1 MTGMRA
7 MRASPEPAIGGF
19 SIELPSVT
27 RERRTMTSAVPLQLV
42 GISKSFGSVQALR
55 PMTQTIE
62 GGEMLALLG
71 PSGCGKTTTLRIIAG
86 FETPDR
92 GSVVI
97 GTRDVTEL
105 PPNKRGL
112 GMVFQSYSLFP
123 HMTVGENVAFGLK
136 MQGVSAAERTTR
148 VREMLALVRL
158 AQHEDRQIHQLS
170 GGQQQRIALARALVT
185 NPSTLL
191 LDEPL
196 GALDKN
202 LRERMQFEL
211 REIQQRL
218 GITSILVT
226 HDQEEALT
234 MSNRVAV
241 MSDGQVVQVGRPT
254 DIYER
259 PRNRFVAEFLGTAN
273 IVAGTVTG
281 QASERCWQVALA
293 GEPGARASVQSDV
306 PLAPG
311 SAILLA
317 VRPERIEIGPVV
329 AGTMQALV
337 QDVVFRGSYF
347 AYELRVP
354 GQDAPFFV
362 YSQSCKDIPADGMV
376 GLGWRPD
383 NAIILEDTP

>member
-1 MTGMRA
+1 

-136 MQGVSAAERTTR
+136 MQGVSAAARTTR

-293 GEPGARASVQSDV
+293 GEPRARASVQSDV

-362 YSQSCKDIPADGMV
+362 YSQSRKDIPADGMV

-383 NAIILEDTP
+383 NAIILEDTL

>member
-1 MTGMRA
+1 MRA
-7 MRASPEPAIGGF
+7 MRASPAPGFGGA
-19 SIELPSVT
+19 SIELPLAIS
-27 RERRTMTSAVPLQLV
+27 EQRTMTRGVPLQLL

-86 FETPDR
+86 FETPDH

-136 MQGVSAAERTTR
+136 MQGVSATERTTR

-158 AQHEDRQIHQLS
+158 TQHEDRQIHQLS

-211 REIQQRL
+211 REIQHRL

-241 MSDGQVVQVGRPT
+241 MSDGQVIQVGRPT

-273 IVAGTVTG
+273 IVAGTVTA
-281 QASERCWQVALA
+281 QATEQCWHVAFS
-293 GEPGARASVQSDV
+293 GEPGASALVQSDV
-306 PLAPG
+306 LLAPG

-354 GQDAPFFV
+354 GQDAPFFA
-362 YSQSCKDIPADGMV
+362 YSQSRKDIPADGRV
-376 GLGWRPD
+376 GLGWQPD
-383 NAIILEDTP
+383 NAIILEDAP

>member
-1 MTGMRA
+1 
-7 MRASPEPAIGGF
+7 
-19 SIELPSVT
+19 
-27 RERRTMTSAVPLQLV
+27 MTSAVPLQLL

-86 FETPDR
+86 FEMPDQ

-123 HMTVGENVAFGLK
+123 HMSVGENVGFGLK
-136 MQGVSAAERTTR
+136 MQGVAAAERTRR

-211 REIQQRL
+211 REIQHRL

-254 DIYER
+254 DIYQR

-273 IVAGTVTG
+273 IVAGTVTA
-281 QASERCWQVALA
+281 QASDRCWHVALA
-293 GEPGARASVQSDV
+293 GEPNAGAAVRSDV
-306 PLAPG
+306 PLTPG
-311 SAILLA
+311 DAILLA
-317 VRPERIEIGPVV
+317 IRPERLEIGP
-329 AGTMQALV
+329 AIGGAMQAQV

-354 GQDAPFFV
+354 GQDAPFFL
-362 YSQSCKDIPADGMV
+362 YSQTRKDIPADGVV
-376 GLGWRPD
+376 GLGWQPD
-383 NAIILEDTP
+383 NAIILEDAP

>member
-1 MTGMRA
+1 MT
-7 MRASPEPAIGGF
+7 
-19 SIELPSVT
+19 T
-27 RERRTMTSAVPLQLV
+27 AVPLQLV

-55 PMTQTIE
+55 PMTQTID

-86 FETPDR
+86 FETPDH

-112 GMVFQSYSLFP
+112 GMVFQNYSLFP

-136 MQGVSAAERTTR
+136 MQGVTAAERTTR

-158 AQHEDRQIHQLS
+158 AQHEDRQVHQLS

-234 MSNRVAV
+234 MSHRVAV
-241 MSDGQVVQVGRPT
+241 MSEGQVVQVGRPT

-293 GEPGARASVQSDV
+293 GEPGAMAWVQSDV
-306 PLAPG
+306 PLAAR
-311 SAILLA
+311 STILLA

-329 AGTMQALV
+329 AGALQALV

-362 YSQSCKDIPADGMV
+362 HSQSRKDIPPDGTV

>member
-1 MTGMRA
+1 MRVMRA
-7 MRASPEPAIGGF
+7 LPQRAVDGAPVRTE
-19 SIELPSVT
+19 
-27 RERRTMTSAVPLQLV
+27 ERCNMTSGVPLQLL
-42 GISKSFGSVQALR
+42 GIAKSFGPVQALQ

-86 FETPDR
+86 FEMPDQ

-97 GTRDVTEL
+97 GARDVTEL

-136 MQGVSAAERTTR
+136 MQGASSAERTSR

-158 AQHEDRQIHQLS
+158 AQLEDRQIHQLS

-211 REIQQRL
+211 REIQHRL

-234 MSNRVAV
+234 MSDRVAV
-241 MSDGQVVQVGRPT
+241 MCEGEIVQVGRPA

-281 QASERCWQVALA
+281 QAAEKCWHVALA
-293 GEPGARASVQSDV
+293 GEPGTSASVQSDT
-306 PLAPG
+306 PLSPG
-311 SAILLA
+311 NPVLLA
-317 VRPERIEIGPVV
+317 VRPERLEIGPVC
-329 AGTMQALV
+329 AGAIQAQV

-347 AYELRVP
+347 AYELSVR
-354 GQDAPFFV
+354 GQDVPFFL
-362 YSQSCKDIPADGMV
+362 YSQVRKDIPPDGRV
-376 GLGWRPD
+376 GLCWQPD
-383 NAIILEDTP
+383 GAIVLEDAR

>member
-7 MRASPEPAIGGF
+7 MRAPPESAIGGF
-19 SIELPSVT
+19 PIGLPSVT
-27 RERRTMTSAVPLQLV
+27 RERCTMTTAVPLQLV

-86 FETPDR
+86 FETPDH

-112 GMVFQSYSLFP
+112 GMVFQNYSLFP

-158 AQHEDRQIHQLS
+158 AQHEDRQVHQLS

-211 REIQQRL
+211 REIQHRL

-234 MSNRVAV
+234 MSHRVAV
-241 MSDGQVVQVGRPT
+241 MSEGQVVQVGRPT

-281 QASERCWQVALA
+281 QTSERCWQVALA
-293 GEPGARASVQSDV
+293 GEPGASTSVQSDT
-306 PLAPG
+306 PLTPG

-329 AGTMQALV
+329 AGTMRALV

-347 AYELRVP
+347 AYELRPP
-354 GQDAPFFV
+354 GQDVPFFV
-362 YSQSCKDIPADGMV
+362 YSQSRKDIPPDGMV
-376 GLGWRPD
+376 GLGWQPD

>member
-1 MTGMRA
+1 MT
-7 MRASPEPAIGGF
+7 
-19 SIELPSVT
+19 T
-27 RERRTMTSAVPLQLV
+27 AVPLQLV

-55 PMTQTIE
+55 PMTQTID

-86 FETPDR
+86 FETPDH

-112 GMVFQSYSLFP
+112 GMVFQNYSLFP

-136 MQGVSAAERTTR
+136 MQGVTAAERTTR

-158 AQHEDRQIHQLS
+158 AQHEDRQVHQLS

-234 MSNRVAV
+234 MSHRVAV
-241 MSDGQVVQVGRPT
+241 MSEGQVVQVGRPT

-293 GEPGARASVQSDV
+293 GEPGAMAWVQSDV
-306 PLAPG
+306 PLAAR
-311 SAILLA
+311 STILLA

-329 AGTMQALV
+329 AGTLQALV

-354 GQDAPFFV
+354 GQVAPFFV
-362 YSQSCKDIPADGMV
+362 HSQSRKDIPPDGTV

>member
-1 MTGMRA
+1 

-19 SIELPSVT
+19 SIEPSSVT

-86 FETPDR
+86 FETPDH

-112 GMVFQSYSLFP
+112 GMVFQNYSLFP

-136 MQGVSAAERTTR
+136 MQGVSATERTTR

-158 AQHEDRQIHQLS
+158 DQHEDRQIHQLS

-273 IVAGTVTG
+273 IVAGTVIG
-281 QASERCWQVALA
+281 QTSKRCWQVALA
-293 GEPGARASVQSDV
+293 GEPRASASVQSDI

-329 AGTMQALV
+329 AGTMQARV

-347 AYELRVP
+347 AYELHVP

-362 YSQSCKDIPADGMV
+362 YSQSRKDIPADGIV